1 MKNECFFF
9 VDLSTY
15 VFSGVNLFVL
25 SISSFIVVKY
35 FVLKS
40 FIDHIHENESSY
52 AQ

>member
-9 VDLSTY
+9 FDLSTY
-15 VFSGVNLFVL
+15 VFSDVNLFVL

-35 FVLKS
+35 SVLKS
-40 FIDHIHENESSY
+40 FIDHIHGSERSY